1 MRGYSDRINHA
12 FTFAAKHYAPR
23 APRYAPHPYLA
34 QPANV
39 AVILLRHGADDTT
52 VVASVLH
59 HLLETCGQHAR
70 NEMECKIRDKFGPV
84 VLGVACDAA
93 APRVDG
99 NGESLDW
106 RLRKREVMRLL
117 ATMEP
122 RALDIRCADEIHECG
137 SAISIAQRLGPEY
150 LEPQGHAN
158 GREVVAWFDDL
169 AAALGRR
176 IDWPGHTLRDE
187 LRALTRDLSALIG
200 AR

>member
-23 APRYAPHPYLA
+23 APRHAPHPFLA
-34 QPANV
+34 HPPNV
-39 AVILLRHGADDTT
+39 AVILLRHGADETT

-59 HLLETCGQHAR
+59 HLLEICR
-70 NEMECKIRDKFGPV
+70 DDERREMEHKVRDKFGPV

-93 APRVDG
+93 APRVDHT
-99 NGESLDW
+99 GEPLDW

-137 SAISIAQRLGPEY
+137 TAIAVVQRLGPEY
-150 LEPQGHAN
+150 LEPQGHAD
-158 GREVVAWFDDL
+158 GREIIAWFDDL

-187 LRALTRDLSALIG
+187 LRALTRQLAALTG
-200 AR
+200 SR

>member
-12 FTFAAKHYAPR
+12 FTFAAKHYAPQ

-39 AVILLRHGADDTT
+39 AVILLRHGADETT

-59 HLLETCGQHAR
+59 HLLEVCGGEQRH
-70 NEMECKIRDKFGPV
+70 EMEHKVSAKFGPV

-93 APRVDG
+93 APRVG
-99 NGESLDW
+99 HNGEALDW
-106 RLRKREVMRLL
+106 RLRKREVMRQL

-137 SAISIAQRLGPEY
+137 AAISIVQRLGPEY
-150 LEPQGHAN
+150 LEPQGQAEGH
-158 GREVVAWFDDL
+158 EFIAWFDDL

-187 LRALTRDLSALIG
+187 LRALTRQLAALAN

>member
-59 HLLETCGQHAR
+59 HLLETCGRHAR
-70 NEMECKIRDKFGPV
+70 SEMELKICDKFGPV
-84 VLGVACDAA
+84 VLGIACDAA
-93 APRVDG
+93 SPRVDG

-158 GREVVAWFDDL
+158 SREVVAWFDDL

-187 LRALTRDLSALIG
+187 LRALTRELAALTG
-200 AR
+200 TR

>member
-39 AVILLRHGADDTT
+39 AVILLRHGADETT

-59 HLLETCGQHAR
+59 HLLEICADGERT
-70 NEMECKIRDKFGPV
+70 EMEQKVCDKFGPV

-93 APRVDG
+93 APRVDAT
-99 NGESLDW
+99 GEALDW

-137 SAISIAQRLGPEY
+137 AAISVVDVSCKKN

-158 GREVVAWFDDL
+158 ARKVIAWFDDL

-187 LRALTRDLSALIG
+187 LRALTRELASLTG

>member
-23 APRYAPHPYLA
+23 APRHAPHPFLA
-34 QPANV
+34 HPSNV
-39 AVILLRHGADDTT
+39 AVILLRHGADETT

-59 HLLETCGQHAR
+59 HLLEICCEAER
-70 NEMECKIRDKFGPV
+70 REMEHKISDKFGPV

-93 APRVDG
+93 AGRVDH
-99 NGESLDW
+99 NGEALDW

-137 SAISIAQRLGPEY
+137 TAIAVVQRLGPEY

-158 GREVVAWFDDL
+158 GREIIAWFDDL

-187 LRALTRDLSALIG
+187 LRALTGQLAALTG
-200 AR
+200 GR